1 MVEQKDLSLIQNI
14 LEGDCQSEKVLYDKY
29 KKIVTDFLNKKYPN
43 NNYIEDD
50 VSEILIKVF
59 TALDSYKSDRSKF
72 KSWVFTIAKNH
83 MIDKSRSPDI
93 LTGTITIDNNDI
105 GILNDGCT
113 TTDTTYLMTSQDY
126 TTTISNGFEHC
137 DAVDHVLSQVN
148 SSDGV
153 FLCMKYGDGY
163 NYDEIGSEFNITS
176 NTVSNR
182 VNYIKSK
189 VRACNDGEIYFEE

>member
-1 MVEQKDLSLIQNI
+1 MIEQVDLSLIQNI
-14 LEGDCQSEKVLYDKY
+14 LEGDSQSEKVLYDKY
-29 KKIVTDFLNKKYPN
+29 KKIVTDFLQRKYPN
-43 NNYIEDD
+43 NNYLEDD

-59 TALDSYKSDRSKF
+59 AALDSYKSDRSKF

-93 LTGTITIDNNDI
+93 LTGTITIDGSNIEFFNN
-105 GILNDGCT
+105 GCT
-113 TTDTTYLMTSQDY
+113 TTDTIYLMAGDY
-126 TTTISNGFEHC
+126 TTTYSNSFENC
-137 DAVDHVLSQVN
+137 DAVEHVLSQVDTC
-148 SSDGV
+148 DGV

-163 NYDEIGSEFNITS
+163 NYDEIGNEFNITS

-189 VRACNDGEIYFEE
+189 VKACNDGEIYFDE